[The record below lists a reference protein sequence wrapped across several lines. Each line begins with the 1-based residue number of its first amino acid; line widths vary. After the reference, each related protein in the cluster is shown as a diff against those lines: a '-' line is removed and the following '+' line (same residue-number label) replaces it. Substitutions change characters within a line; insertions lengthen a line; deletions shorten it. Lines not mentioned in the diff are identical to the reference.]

1 MAAERGSPAPGGGKW
16 GGPALGPTPCV
27 PRSPAAAAMADELD
41 FTTGD
46 AGASSTY
53 PMQCSALRKNGFVV
67 LKGRPCKIV
76 EMSTSKTGK
85 HGHAKVSGS
94 AACPP
99 PRAGVGRAG
108 GQGRA
113 GPGRGLSQP
122 RIVGRITRRR

>member
-1 MAAERGSPAPGGGKW
+1 
-16 GGPALGPTPCV
+16 
-27 PRSPAAAAMADELD
+27 MADELD

-85 HGHAKVSGS
+85 HGHAKVSG
-94 AACPP
+94 P
-99 PRAGVGRAG
+99 GRAP
-108 GQGRA
+108 QGPVCRSCGPGAVSA
-113 GPGRGLSQP
+113 GPLAGGKGAAFRLAQRSGSCPCSSRGSVSGVSPAQS
-122 RIVGRITRRR
+122 